1 MMRQPT
7 NLGTYGYTKFKA
19 VPTLAITDMS
29 VCFSQK
35 NNCQWE
41 EASLIAQ
48 RLDATFRSTLVCAL
62 QTYDRNDDMTF
73 TSVNGRR
80 QVHVVPRGAV
90 SVNAKQVDSNPR
102 FRWHIGTNYM
112 KSELTEDDFDVYVNM
127 GGENVVIWVIDGSHL
142 SWVNESLTYA
152 ASNGVGHRICPLVF
166 NASAYCGS
174 SNRLVIEPG
183 EMVIADSR
191 LIRQECKE
199 CTLGSK
205 GALVFYGAS
214 LKESPE
220 QKLPEQPITLS
231 DTYRDLL
238 HSKETEWD
246 KVVCDIYT
254 ELS

>member
-7 NLGTYGYTKFKA
+7 NLGTYGYTKFQA
-19 VPTLAITDMS
+19 VSTWTITDMS
-29 VCFSQK
+29 ECFSSK

-41 EASLIAQ
+41 KNSLMAQ
-48 RLDATFRSTLVCAL
+48 RLDAAFRSTLVCAL

-73 TSVNGRR
+73 TSVNEKR

-90 SVNAKQVDSNPR
+90 SVNAKQVDINPR
-102 FRWHIGTNYM
+102 FSWHIGTNYM
-112 KSELTEDDFDVYVNM
+112 KSDLTEDDFDIYINM
-127 GGENVVIWVIDGSHL
+127 GEENVVIWVIDGSHL
-142 SWVNESLTYA
+142 TWVNESLTYA
-152 ASNGVGHRICPLVF
+152 ANNGVGHRICPLVF
-166 NASAYCGS
+166 NASAYCGVS
-174 SNRLVIEPG
+174 DRLVIEPG

-191 LIRQECKE
+191 LIRQECKQ
-199 CTLGSK
+199 CTLGSR

-214 LKESPE
+214 LKESPD
-220 QKLPEQPITLS
+220 QKLPETPITLS

-238 HSKETEWD
+238 HLKDTDWD